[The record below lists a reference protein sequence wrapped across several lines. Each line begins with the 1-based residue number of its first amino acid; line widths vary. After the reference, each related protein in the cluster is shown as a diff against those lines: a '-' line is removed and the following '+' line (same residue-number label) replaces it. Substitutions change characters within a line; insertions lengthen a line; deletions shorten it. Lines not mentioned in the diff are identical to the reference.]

1 MLEKYSNKE
10 RHLTTI
16 EEQFAALFG
25 KTLDGKKVTDKKYM
39 KYENVG
45 ESFAFVIT
53 GDMESTPQV
62 TAEGKKKYMV
72 KGANGKWSPMA
83 EGSFDDNL
91 EHFEPQPDKQFPV
104 KVLQHKKPNGDLFED
119 FEPFDTVWELRAGN
133 RMDKLEE
140 ALMEEPILLGA
151 GVRVIEKQI
160 DRGSKPY
167 KYAIKIAAPKEAK

>member
-1 MLEKYSNKE
+1 M
-10 RHLTTI
+10 TTI
-16 EEQFAALFG
+16 EQQFAALFG

-62 TAEGKKKYMV
+62 TADGKKKYMV
-72 KGANGKWSPMA
+72 KTGGGKTGWEAKA
-83 EGSFDDNL
+83 EGSFDEEL

-104 KVLQHKKPNGDLFED
+104 RVLQHKKPNGDLFED
-119 FEPFDTVWELRAGN
+119 FEPFDTVWELKVGN

-140 ALMEEPILLGA
+140 ALMEEPILLGD

-167 KYAIKIAAPKEAK
+167 KYAIKIAPPKESK